1 MSERIEMDLGGKRL
15 VIETGRVAK
24 QADGAVLVQYGDTV
38 VLVTVVASGKPRS
51 GIDYLPLYVD
61 YRERTYAAG
70 EIPGGFFKRE
80 GRPNEKEIVTS
91 RRMDRPIRPL
101 FPEGLRHEI
110 QVMGVVLS
118 ADKENDPDIP
128 AVIGTGA
135 ALALSSI
142 PFPTILSA
150 VRVGRVDGEF
160 VINPTHEQRDR
171 GDLDLVI
178 AGTRDAVTMVEG
190 VGEEIEEQ
198 VFLDAIECGRKAIGQ
213 VVEQVEALASKAG
226 RPKQEL
232 PVKSPDQA
240 LEREVEEFASES
252 VRGFLGITD
261 KAERKASRDAVVEKV
276 LANFLAVHGEERQR
290 EVADALH
297 RIEAAGVRRMVAEEG
312 RRADGRKPDEIRQI
326 TCEVGVLPR
335 THGSALFTRGET
347 QALAVTTL
355 GTADDQQRVEELKGR
370 SVKTFM
376 LHYNFPPF
384 SVGEVKPL
392 RGPGR
397 REIGHGVLAENALS
411 FVLPKGDAF
420 PYTIRLVS
428 DILESN
434 GSSSMATVC
443 GGSLSLMD
451 AGVPV
456 SAAVAGVSIGMVTEI
471 GKTVILSDI
480 AGLEDHIGDMD
491 LKIAGTRKGM
501 TAIQMDIKV
510 SGVTQ
515 DVLAAAVEQSRNGRM
530 QILDK
535 MEASLPVPRS
545 ELSNYA
551 PRIISTMIP
560 PDKVGLVI
568 GPGGKTI
575 RALEEKTGAEINIDD
590 EVPGRVTIASVDLSC
605 AQKALEAIESLVAD
619 VEVGQVYTGRVK
631 KVLNF
636 GAFVEVKPGKEGL
649 VHISLLDVKR
659 VENVEDVAKVGDE
672 MTVKVVE
679 IDSQGRINLSRAAL
693 LPGGTD
699 DPPRRP
705 PSRNRSDGGPSS
717 RDRRPGG
724 GKDRG

>member
-38 VLVTVVASGKPRS
+38 VLVTVVASGKPRT

-312 RRADGRKPDEIRQI
+312 RRADGRKPDEIRSI

-456 SAAVAGVSIGMVTEI
+456 SAAVAGVSIGMVTEN

-530 QILDK
+530 QILDE
-535 MEASLPVPRS
+535 M
-545 ELSNYA
+545 
-551 PRIISTMIP
+551 
-560 PDKVGLVI
+560 GLVI